1 MSSVMDPVK
10 PILVLR
16 PNRTEPE
23 FTIGLQTTTPT
34 PSNVTAFPSTTTA
47 DLIDKA
53 EEDKIY
59 GLEEDFH

>member
-1 MSSVMDPVK
+1 MAPEK

-34 PSNVTAFPSTTTA
+34 TVTALPSTTTA
-47 DLIDKA
+47 ELIDKA

>member
-1 MSSVMDPVK
+1 MAPVK

-23 FTIGLQTTTPT
+23 FTIGLQTTTLP
-34 PSNVTAFPSTTTA
+34 NVTDVPSTTTA
-47 DLIDKA
+47 ELMDKA